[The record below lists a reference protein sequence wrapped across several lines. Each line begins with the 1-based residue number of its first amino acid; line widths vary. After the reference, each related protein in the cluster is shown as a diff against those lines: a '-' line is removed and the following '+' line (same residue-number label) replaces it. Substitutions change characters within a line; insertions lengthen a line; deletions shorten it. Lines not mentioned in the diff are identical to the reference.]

1 MNLIVSSIIV
11 LGVIGL
17 ASAVILYFV
26 AQKFKVEEDTRID
39 VVTELLPGANCGGC
53 GYPGCRGFA
62 EACVKADTLE
72 NMLCPVGGLPV
83 MCKVSEV
90 LGHAV
95 CQATPKIAVVRCNG
109 TCANRPR
116 TNKFDGAHNCKIAA
130 QLYAGETNCSHG
142 CYGFG
147 DCVAACQFDAIK
159 INPETGIP
167 EVDEEKCTACGA
179 CVKACPKKVIE
190 LRNKGVKG
198 RRVFVSCVN
207 KDKGAI
213 ARKACSAACIG
224 CGKCQKVCPFNAIK
238 VENNLAYIDFE
249 LCRSCRKCVNECPTS
264 AIRDV
269 NFPTPAPA
277 AVKPVAVKPE
287 TLKVA
292 TENIEPKQEV
302 KQNIEAQNIV
312 STEEKQ
318 PIVET
323 PNVVAPI
330 KEIIE
335 EVKEEVKEEVVEIIE
350 EIKEEAEEIA
360 VEIKEEIVEVVEEI
374 KEEIEEIKEEI
385 KEVIEEA
392 KEEIGEINEKIEEDK
407 KLDEFNSTPVSE
419 LISEELRVKPREK
432 KEPKQPKKVNNND
445 NMQSLDF

>member
-1 MNLIVSSIIV
+1 MAVSVLTTRYYKSKNMNLIVSSIIV

-17 ASAVILYFV
+17 ASAIILYFV

-39 VVTELLPGANCGGC
+39 EVTELLPGANCGGC

-62 EACVKADTLE
+62 EACVKADTLD

-109 TCANRPR
+109 TCQNRPR
-116 TNKFDGAHNCKIAA
+116 TNKFDGAQNCKIAA
-130 QLYAGETNCSHG
+130 QLYAGETNCSYG
-142 CYGFG
+142 CFGFG

-190 LRNKGVKG
+190 LRNKGLKG

-207 KDKGAI
+207 KDKGGV

-224 CGKCQKVCPFNAIK
+224 CGKCQKVCSFGAIK

-249 LCRSCRKCVNECPTS
+249 LCRSCRKCVNECPTG
-264 AIRDV
+264 AIHDV
-269 NFPTPAPA
+269 NFPTPAPVA
-277 AVKPVAVKPE
+277 TKPVTVKPE

-292 TENIEPKQEV
+292 TEKTVEPK
-302 KQNIEAQNIV
+302 IEE
-312 STEEKQ
+312 SK
-318 PIVET
+318 VET
-323 PNVVAPI
+323 TIIPTPI

-335 EVKEEVKEEVVEIIE
+335 EVKEEVVEIVEEVREEVTETIE
-350 EIKEEAEEIA
+350 EIKENIT
-360 VEIKEEIVEVVEEI
+360 EIKEEI
-374 KEEIEEIKEEI
+374 KEEIEEIKEEVGDI
-385 KEVIEEA
+385 IEEV
-392 KEEIGEINEKIEEDK
+392 KEKIEDIKDENEEK
-407 KLDEFNSTPVSE
+407 KLEDFNNTPVSE
-419 LISEELRVKPREK
+419 LIDESLRVKPREK
-432 KEPKQPKKVNNND
+432 KEQKQTKKTNSND
-445 NMQSLDF
+445 NMQSLGF

>member
-39 VVTELLPGANCGGC
+39 EVAELLPGANCGGC

-62 EACVKADTLE
+62 EACVKADSLE

-83 MCKVSEV
+83 MCKVSEF

-109 TCANRPR
+109 SCANRPR
-116 TNKFDGAHNCKIAA
+116 TNKFDGAKNCKIAT
-130 QLYAGETNCSHG
+130 QLYAGETNCSYG
-142 CYGFG
+142 CLGFG
-147 DCVAACQFDAIK
+147 DCVEACQFDAIK
-159 INPETGIP
+159 INTETGIP

-207 KDKGAI
+207 KDKGGV

-224 CGKCQKVCPFNAIK
+224 CGKCQKVCPFGAIK

-249 LCRSCRKCVNECPTS
+249 LCRSCRKCVNECPTG
-264 AIRDV
+264 AIHDV
-269 NFPTPAPA
+269 NFPTPAPM

-287 TLKVA
+287 TLKVE
-292 TENIEPKQEV
+292 TERPAEV
-302 KQNIEAQNIV
+302 KAEPTII
-312 STEEKQ
+312 
-318 PIVET
+318 P
-323 PNVVAPI
+323 APV

-335 EVKEEVKEEVVEIIE
+335 EVKEEVVEIID
-350 EIKEEAEEIA
+350 
-360 VEIKEEIVEVVEEI
+360 EIKEEIIEIKEEI
-374 KEEIEEIKEEI
+374 KEEIEEIKEEVEEI
-385 KEVIEEA
+385 IEEVIEKIDDI
-392 KEEIGEINEKIEEDK
+392 KEEEEKKEEKEEQEEKKIND
-407 KLDEFNSTPVSE
+407 FNNTPVSE
-419 LISEELRVKPREK
+419 LIDESLRVKPREK
-432 KEPKQPKKVNNND
+432 KEPKQAKKANPNND
-445 NMQSLDF
+445 MQSLGF

>member
-17 ASAVILYFV
+17 ASAIILYLV

-142 CYGFG
+142 CLGFG
-147 DCVAACQFDAIK
+147 DCVAACQFNAIK

-167 EVDEEKCTACGA
+167 EINEDKCTACGA

-213 ARKACSAACIG
+213 ARKACSVACIG
-224 CGKCQKVCPFNAIK
+224 CGKCQKVCPFGAIK

-249 LCRSCRKCVNECPTS
+249 LCRSCRKCVNECPTG
-264 AIRDV
+264 AIHDV

-302 KQNIEAQNIV
+302 KQNIETQNVVKI
-312 STEEKQ
+312 EEQ
-318 PIVET
+318 PKVET
-323 PNVVAPI
+323 PHVAIPTN
-330 KEIIE
+330 EIIE
-335 EVKEEVKEEVVEIIE
+335 EVKEEVIEIIE
-350 EIKEEAEEIA
+350 DIKE
-360 VEIKEEIVEVVEEI
+360 EVVEEI

-385 KEVIEEA
+385 KEEIEEI
-392 KEEIGEINEKIEEDK
+392 KEEVEEHKEENK
-407 KLDEFNSTPVSE
+407 KLDEFNNIPVSE
-419 LISEELRVKPREK
+419 LIDESLRVKPREK
-432 KEPKQPKKVNNND
+432 KEPKPTKKANTND
-445 NMQSLDF
+445 KMQSLDF

>member
-39 VVTELLPGANCGGC
+39 EVAELLPGANCGGC

-62 EACVKADTLE
+62 EACVKADSLE

-83 MCKVSEV
+83 MCKVSEF

-109 TCANRPR
+109 SCANRPR
-116 TNKFDGAHNCKIAA
+116 TNKFDGAKNCKIAT
-130 QLYAGETNCSHG
+130 QLYAGETNCSYG
-142 CYGFG
+142 CLGFG
-147 DCVAACQFDAIK
+147 DCVEACQFDAIK
-159 INPETGIP
+159 INTETGIP

-207 KDKGAI
+207 KDKGGV

-224 CGKCQKVCPFNAIK
+224 CGKCQKVCPFGAIK

-249 LCRSCRKCVNECPTS
+249 LCRSCRKCVNECPTG
-264 AIRDV
+264 AIHDV
-269 NFPTPAPA
+269 NFPTPAPM

-287 TLKVA
+287 TLKVE
-292 TENIEPKQEV
+292 TERPAEV
-302 KQNIEAQNIV
+302 KAEPTII
-312 STEEKQ
+312 
-318 PIVET
+318 PT
-323 PNVVAPI
+323 PV

-335 EVKEEVKEEVVEIIE
+335 EVKEEVVEIID
-350 EIKEEAEEIA
+350 
-360 VEIKEEIVEVVEEI
+360 EIKEEIIEIKEEI
-374 KEEIEEIKEEI
+374 KEEIEEIKEEVEEI
-385 KEVIEEA
+385 IEEVIEKIDDI
-392 KEEIGEINEKIEEDK
+392 KEEEEKKEEKEEQEEKKIND
-407 KLDEFNSTPVSE
+407 FNNTPVSE
-419 LISEELRVKPREK
+419 LIDESLRVKPREK
-432 KEPKQPKKVNNND
+432 KEPKQAKKANPNND
-445 NMQSLDF
+445 MQSLGF

>member
-1 MNLIVSSIIV
+1 MAVSVLTTRYYKSKNMNLIVSSIIV

-17 ASAVILYFV
+17 ASAIILYFV
-26 AQKFKVEEDTRID
+26 AQKFKVEEDSRID
-39 VVTELLPGANCGGC
+39 EVTELLPGANCGGC

-109 TCANRPR
+109 TCQNRPR
-116 TNKFDGAHNCKIAA
+116 TNKFDGAQNCKIAA
-130 QLYAGETNCSHG
+130 QLYAGETNCSYG
-142 CYGFG
+142 CFGFG

-167 EVDEEKCTACGA
+167 EVDEEKCTVCGA

-190 LRNKGVKG
+190 LRNKGPKG

-207 KDKGAI
+207 KDKGGV

-224 CGKCQKVCPFNAIK
+224 CGKCQKVCPFGAIK

-249 LCRSCRKCVNECPTS
+249 LCRSCRKCVNECPTG
-264 AIRDV
+264 AIHDV
-269 NFPTPAPA
+269 NFPTPTPVAT
-277 AVKPVAVKPE
+277 KPVTVKPE

-292 TENIEPKQEV
+292 TEKTVEPK
-302 KQNIEAQNIV
+302 IEESKI
-312 STEEKQ
+312 
-318 PIVET
+318 ET
-323 PNVVAPI
+323 TIIPTPI

-335 EVKEEVKEEVVEIIE
+335 EVKEEVVEIVEEAREEVTETIE
-350 EIKEEAEEIA
+350 EIKENIT
-360 VEIKEEIVEVVEEI
+360 EIKEEI
-374 KEEIEEIKEEI
+374 KEEIEEIKEEVGDI
-385 KEVIEEA
+385 IEEV
-392 KEEIGEINEKIEEDK
+392 KEKIEDTKDENEEK
-407 KLDEFNSTPVSE
+407 KLEDFNNTPVSE
-419 LISEELRVKPREK
+419 LIDESLRVKPREK
-432 KEPKQPKKVNNND
+432 KEQKQTKKTNSND
-445 NMQSLDF
+445 NMQSLGF

>member
-17 ASAVILYFV
+17 ASAIILYFV

-39 VVTELLPGANCGGC
+39 EVTELLPGANCGGC

-62 EACVKADTLE
+62 EACVKADTLD

-109 TCANRPR
+109 TCQNRPR
-116 TNKFDGAHNCKIAA
+116 TNKFDGAQNCKIAA
-130 QLYAGETNCSHG
+130 QLYAGETNCSYG
-142 CYGFG
+142 CFGFG

-190 LRNKGVKG
+190 LRNKGLKG

-207 KDKGAI
+207 KDKGGV

-224 CGKCQKVCPFNAIK
+224 CGKCQKVCPFGAIK

-249 LCRSCRKCVNECPTS
+249 LCRSCRKCVNECPTG
-264 AIRDV
+264 AIHDV
-269 NFPTPAPA
+269 NFPTPAPVA
-277 AVKPVAVKPE
+277 TKPVTVKPE

-292 TENIEPKQEV
+292 TEKTVEPK
-302 KQNIEAQNIV
+302 IEE
-312 STEEKQ
+312 SK
-318 PIVET
+318 VET
-323 PNVVAPI
+323 TIIPTPI
-330 KEIIE
+330 KEIS
-335 EVKEEVKEEVVEIIE
+335 EEVKEEVVEIVEEVREEVTETIE
-350 EIKEEAEEIA
+350 EIKENIT
-360 VEIKEEIVEVVEEI
+360 EIKEEI
-374 KEEIEEIKEEI
+374 KEEIEEIKEEVGDI
-385 KEVIEEA
+385 IEEV
-392 KEEIGEINEKIEEDK
+392 KEKIEDIKDENEEK
-407 KLDEFNSTPVSE
+407 KLEDFNNTPVSE
-419 LISEELRVKPREK
+419 LIDESLRVKPREK
-432 KEPKQPKKVNNND
+432 KEQKQTKKTNSND
-445 NMQSLDF
+445 NMQSLGF

>member
-39 VVTELLPGANCGGC
+39 EVAELLPGANCGGC

-62 EACVKADTLE
+62 EACVKADSLE

-83 MCKVSEV
+83 MCKVSEF

-109 TCANRPR
+109 SCANRPR
-116 TNKFDGAHNCKIAA
+116 TNKFDGAKNCKIAT
-130 QLYAGETNCSHG
+130 QLYAGETNCSYG
-142 CYGFG
+142 CLGFG
-147 DCVAACQFDAIK
+147 DCAAACQFDAIK
-159 INPETGIP
+159 INTETGIP

-198 RRVFVSCVN
+198 RRVFVSCIN
-207 KDKGAI
+207 KDKGGV

-224 CGKCQKVCPFNAIK
+224 CGKCQKVCPFGAIK

-249 LCRSCRKCVNECPTS
+249 LCRSCRKCVNECPTG
-264 AIRDV
+264 AIHDA
-269 NFPTPAPA
+269 NFPTPAPM

-287 TLKVA
+287 TLKVE
-292 TENIEPKQEV
+292 TERPVEV
-302 KQNIEAQNIV
+302 K
-312 STEEKQ
+312 TE
-318 PIVET
+318 PTII
-323 PNVVAPI
+323 PAPV

-335 EVKEEVKEEVVEIIE
+335 EVKEEVVEIID
-350 EIKEEAEEIA
+350 
-360 VEIKEEIVEVVEEI
+360 EIKEEIIEIKEEI
-374 KEEIEEIKEEI
+374 KEEIEEIKEEVEEI
-385 KEVIEEA
+385 IEEVIEKIDDI
-392 KEEIGEINEKIEEDK
+392 KEEEEKKEEKEEQEEKKIND
-407 KLDEFNSTPVSE
+407 FNNTPVSE
-419 LISEELRVKPREK
+419 LIDESLRVKPREK
-432 KEPKQPKKVNNND
+432 KEPKQAKKANPNND
-445 NMQSLDF
+445 MQSLGF

>member
-1 MNLIVSSIIV
+1 MNLIISSIIV

-39 VVTELLPGANCGGC
+39 AVAELLPGANCGGC

-62 EACVKADTLE
+62 EACVKAESLD

-130 QLYAGETNCSHG
+130 QLYAGETNCSYG

-167 EVDEEKCTACGA
+167 EVDEEKCVACGA

-207 KDKGAI
+207 KDKGAV

-224 CGKCQKVCPFNAIK
+224 CGKCQKVCPFGAIK

-249 LCRSCRKCVNECPTS
+249 LCRSCRKCVNECPTG
-264 AIRDV
+264 AIHDV

-287 TLKVA
+287 TLKIA
-292 TENIEPKQEV
+292 TEQPIEPKQE
-302 KQNIEAQNIV
+302 E
-312 STEEKQ
+312 Q
-318 PIVET
+318 PKVET
-323 PNVVAPI
+323 PQVVTPI

-335 EVKEEVKEEVVEIIE
+335 EVKEEVVEIIEDIKEEVVEVIE
-350 EIKEEAEEIA
+350 D
-360 VEIKEEIVEVVEEI
+360 I

-385 KEVIEEA
+385 KEEIEEI
-392 KEEIGEINEKIEEDK
+392 KEEVEEHKEENK
-407 KLDEFNSTPVSE
+407 KLDEFNNTPVSE
-419 LISEELRVKPREK
+419 LIDESLRIKPREK
-432 KEPKQPKKVNNND
+432 KEPKQTKKANTND
-445 NMQSLDF
+445 NMQSLNF

>member
-1 MNLIVSSIIV
+1 MTLIISSIIV
-11 LGVIGL
+11 LGIIGL
-17 ASAVILYFV
+17 AAAVILDFV

-62 EACVKADTLE
+62 EACVKADSLE

-116 TNKFDGAHNCKIAA
+116 TNKFDGAQNCKIAS
-130 QLYAGETNCSHG
+130 QLYAGETNCSYG
-142 CYGFG
+142 CLGFG
-147 DCVAACQFDAIK
+147 DCVSACQFDAIK
-159 INPETGIP
+159 INSETGIP

-207 KDKGAI
+207 KDKGGV
-213 ARKACSAACIG
+213 ARKACSVACIG
-224 CGKCQKVCPFNAIK
+224 CGKCQKACPFGAIK

-249 LCRSCRKCVNECPTS
+249 LCRSCRKCVNECPTG
-264 AIRDV
+264 AIHDV
-269 NFPTPAPA
+269 NFPTPAPVA
-277 AVKPVAVKPE
+277 AKPVAVKPE
-287 TLKVA
+287 TLKVVTDKPVEA
-292 TENIEPKQEV
+292 KIEEPK
-302 KQNIEAQNIV
+302 IE
-312 STEEKQ
+312 EPK
-318 PIVET
+318 VET
-323 PNVVAPI
+323 TIVPTQV

-335 EVKEEVKEEVVEIIE
+335 EVKEEVVEIVEEVKEEVVEIIE
-350 EIKEEAEEIA
+350 EIKEEI
-360 VEIKEEIVEVVEEI
+360 IEV
-374 KEEIEEIKEEI
+374 KEEIEEVKEDIKEEV
-385 KEVIEEA
+385 KEIIEDV
-392 KEEIGEINEKIEEDK
+392 KEKIEDIKEEKEEEK
-407 KLDEFNSTPVSE
+407 KFDDFNNIPVSE
-419 LISEELRVKPREK
+419 LIDESLRVKPREK
-432 KEPKQPKKVNNND
+432 KEPKQPKKATTTD
-445 NMQSLDF
+445 NMQSLNF

>member
-39 VVTELLPGANCGGC
+39 KVAELLPGANCGGC

-62 EACVKADTLE
+62 EACVKADSLE

-83 MCKVSEV
+83 MCKVSEF

-95 CQATPKIAVVRCNG
+95 CQATPKIAVIRCNG
-109 TCANRPR
+109 SCANRPR
-116 TNKFDGAHNCKIAA
+116 TNKFDGAKNCKIAT
-130 QLYAGETNCSHG
+130 QLYAGETNCSYG
-142 CYGFG
+142 CLGFG
-147 DCVAACQFDAIK
+147 DCVEACQFDAIK
-159 INPETGIP
+159 INTETGIP

-207 KDKGAI
+207 KDKGGV

-224 CGKCQKVCPFNAIK
+224 CGKCQKVCPFGAIK

-249 LCRSCRKCVNECPTS
+249 LCRSCRKCVNECPTG
-264 AIRDV
+264 AIHDV
-269 NFPTPAPA
+269 NFPTPAPM

-287 TLKVA
+287 TLKVE
-292 TENIEPKQEV
+292 TERPVEV
-302 KQNIEAQNIV
+302 KAEPTII
-312 STEEKQ
+312 
-318 PIVET
+318 PT
-323 PNVVAPI
+323 PV

-335 EVKEEVKEEVVEIIE
+335 EVKEEVVEIID
-350 EIKEEAEEIA
+350 
-360 VEIKEEIVEVVEEI
+360 EIKEEIIEIKEEI
-374 KEEIEEIKEEI
+374 KEEIEEIKEEVEEI
-385 KEVIEEA
+385 IEEVIEKIDDI
-392 KEEIGEINEKIEEDK
+392 KEEEEKKEEKEEQEEKKIND
-407 KLDEFNSTPVSE
+407 FNNTPVSE
-419 LISEELRVKPREK
+419 LIDESLRVKPREK
-432 KEPKQPKKVNNND
+432 KEPKQAKKANPNND
-445 NMQSLDF
+445 MQSLGF

>member
-17 ASAVILYFV
+17 ASAIILYFV

-39 VVTELLPGANCGGC
+39 EVTELLPGANCGGC

-109 TCANRPR
+109 TCQNRPR
-116 TNKFDGAHNCKIAA
+116 TNKFDGAQNCKIAA
-130 QLYAGETNCSHG
+130 QLYAGETNCSYG
-142 CYGFG
+142 CFGFG

-190 LRNKGVKG
+190 LRNKGPKG

-207 KDKGAI
+207 KDKGGV

-224 CGKCQKVCPFNAIK
+224 CGKCQKVCPFEAIK

-249 LCRSCRKCVNECPTS
+249 LCRSCRKCVNECPTG
-264 AIRDV
+264 AIHDV
-269 NFPTPAPA
+269 NFPTPAPVA
-277 AVKPVAVKPE
+277 TKPVTVKPE

-292 TENIEPKQEV
+292 TEKTVEPK
-302 KQNIEAQNIV
+302 IEE
-312 STEEKQ
+312 SK
-318 PIVET
+318 VET
-323 PNVVAPI
+323 TIIPTPI

-335 EVKEEVKEEVVEIIE
+335 EVKEEVVEIVEEVREEVTETIE
-350 EIKEEAEEIA
+350 EIKEDIT
-360 VEIKEEIVEVVEEI
+360 EIKEEI
-374 KEEIEEIKEEI
+374 KEEIEEIKEEVGDI
-385 KEVIEEA
+385 IEEV
-392 KEEIGEINEKIEEDK
+392 KEKIEDIKDENEEK
-407 KLDEFNSTPVSE
+407 KLEDFNNTPVSE
-419 LISEELRVKPREK
+419 LIDESLRVKPREK
-432 KEPKQPKKVNNND
+432 KEQKQTKKTNSND
-445 NMQSLDF
+445 NMQSLGF

>member
-1 MNLIVSSIIV
+1 MNLIISSIIV
-11 LGVIGL
+11 LGIIGL
-17 ASAVILYFV
+17 AAAVILYFV

-62 EACVKADTLE
+62 EACVKADSLE

-116 TNKFDGAHNCKIAA
+116 TNKFDGAQNCKIAS
-130 QLYAGETNCSHG
+130 QLYAGETNCSYG
-142 CYGFG
+142 CLGFG
-147 DCVAACQFDAIK
+147 DCVSACQFDAIK
-159 INPETGIP
+159 INSETGIP

-207 KDKGAI
+207 KDKGGV
-213 ARKACSAACIG
+213 ARKACSVACIG
-224 CGKCQKVCPFNAIK
+224 CGKCQKACPFGAIK

-249 LCRSCRKCVNECPTS
+249 LCRSCRKCVNECPTG
-264 AIRDV
+264 AIHDV
-269 NFPTPAPA
+269 NFPTPAPVA
-277 AVKPVAVKPE
+277 AKPVAVKPE
-287 TLKVA
+287 TLKVVTDKPVEA
-292 TENIEPKQEV
+292 KIEEPK
-302 KQNIEAQNIV
+302 IE
-312 STEEKQ
+312 EPK
-318 PIVET
+318 VET
-323 PNVVAPI
+323 TIVPTQV

-335 EVKEEVKEEVVEIIE
+335 EVKEEVVEIVEEVKEEVVEIIE
-350 EIKEEAEEIA
+350 EIKEEI
-360 VEIKEEIVEVVEEI
+360 IEV
-374 KEEIEEIKEEI
+374 KEEIEEVKEDIKEEV
-385 KEVIEEA
+385 KEIIEDV
-392 KEEIGEINEKIEEDK
+392 KEKIEDIKEEKEEEK
-407 KLDEFNSTPVSE
+407 KFDDFNNIPVSE
-419 LISEELRVKPREK
+419 LIDESLRVKPREK
-432 KEPKQPKKVNNND
+432 KEPKQPKKATTTD
-445 NMQSLDF
+445 NMQSLNF

>member
-1 MNLIVSSIIV
+1 MNLIISSIIV

-39 VVTELLPGANCGGC
+39 AVAELLPGANCGGC

-142 CYGFG
+142 CLGFG

-167 EVDEEKCTACGA
+167 EVDEEKCVACGA

-207 KDKGAI
+207 KDKGAV

-224 CGKCQKVCPFNAIK
+224 CGKCQKVCPFGAIK

-249 LCRSCRKCVNECPTS
+249 LCRSCRKCVNECPTG
-264 AIRDV
+264 AIHDV
-269 NFPTPAPA
+269 NFPTPAPVA
-277 AVKPVAVKPE
+277 AKPVAVKPE

-292 TENIEPKQEV
+292 TEKPVETKVEEPK
-302 KQNIEAQNIV
+302 IEEPKV
-312 STEEKQ
+312 ESTII
-318 PIVET
+318 PT
-323 PNVVAPI
+323 PV

-335 EVKEEVKEEVVEIIE
+335 EIKEEVVEIVEDVKEEVVEIIE
-350 EIKEEAEEIA
+350 EIKEEIE
-360 VEIKEEIVEVVEEI
+360 EIKEEVTEVVEEI
-374 KEEIEEIKEEI
+374 KEEFEEIKEAKEI
-385 KEVIEEA
+385 KEE
-392 KEEIGEINEKIEEDK
+392 NK
-407 KLDEFNSTPVSE
+407 KLEEFNNTPVSE
-419 LISEELRVKPREK
+419 LIDESLRITPREK
-432 KEPKQPKKVNNND
+432 KEPKQTKKANTND
-445 NMQSLDF
+445 NMQSLNF

>member
-1 MNLIVSSIIV
+1 MNLIISSIIV

-39 VVTELLPGANCGGC
+39 AVAELLPGANCGGC

-142 CYGFG
+142 CLGFG

-207 KDKGAI
+207 KDKGAV

-224 CGKCQKVCPFNAIK
+224 CGKCQKVCPFGAIK

-249 LCRSCRKCVNECPTS
+249 LCRSCRKCVNECPTG
-264 AIRDV
+264 AIHDV

-292 TENIEPKQEV
+292 TEQPVEPKQE
-302 KQNIEAQNIV
+302 E
-312 STEEKQ
+312 Q
-318 PIVET
+318 PKVET
-323 PNVVAPI
+323 PQVVAPI

-335 EVKEEVKEEVVEIIE
+335 EVKEEVVEIIE
-350 EIKEEAEEIA
+350 DIKEE
-360 VEIKEEIVEVVEEI
+360 VVEVVEEI

-385 KEVIEEA
+385 KEEIEEI
-392 KEEIGEINEKIEEDK
+392 KEEIKEEIEEIKEEVEEHKEENK
-407 KLDEFNSTPVSE
+407 KLDEFNNTPVSE
-419 LISEELRVKPREK
+419 LIDKSLRVKPREK
-432 KEPKQPKKVNNND
+432 KEPKQPKKANTND
-445 NMQSLDF
+445 NMQSLNF

>member
-1 MNLIVSSIIV
+1 MNLIISSIIV

-17 ASAVILYFV
+17 ASAIILYFV

-39 VVTELLPGANCGGC
+39 TVAELLPGANCGGC

-83 MCKVSEV
+83 MCKVSET

-116 TNKFDGAHNCKIAA
+116 TNKFDGAQNCKIAA

-167 EVDEEKCTACGA
+167 EVDEEKCVACGA

-207 KDKGAI
+207 KDKGAV

-224 CGKCQKVCPFNAIK
+224 CGKCQKICPFGAIK

-249 LCRSCRKCVNECPTS
+249 LCRSCRKCVNECPTG
-264 AIRDV
+264 AIHDV
-269 NFPTPAPA
+269 NFPTPAPVA
-277 AVKPVAVKPE
+277 AKPVAVKPE

-292 TENIEPKQEV
+292 TEKVEPKQEPKQEV
-302 KQNIEAQNIV
+302 EPQNVAPQIE
-312 STEEKQ
+312 EQ
-318 PIVET
+318 PKVET
-323 PNVVAPI
+323 PKVAAPI
-330 KEIIE
+330 KEII
-335 EVKEEVKEEVVEIIE
+335 EEVKEEVVEIIE
-350 EIKEEAEEIA
+350 EIKEEVA
-360 VEIKEEIVEVVEEI
+360 EVVEEI

-385 KEVIEEA
+385 KEEIEEI
-392 KEEIGEINEKIEEDK
+392 KEEIEERKEGNEKLE
-407 KLDEFNSTPVSE
+407 EFNNTPVSE
-419 LISEELRVKPREK
+419 LIDESLRITPREK
-432 KEPKQPKKVNNND
+432 KEPKQTKKANTND

>member
-1 MNLIVSSIIV
+1 MNLIISSIIV

-39 VVTELLPGANCGGC
+39 AVAELLPGANCGGC

-130 QLYAGETNCSHG
+130 QLYAGETNCSYG

-179 CVKACPKKVIE
+179 CVKTCPKKVIE
-190 LRNKGVKG
+190 LRNKGVKS

-224 CGKCQKVCPFNAIK
+224 CGKCQKVCPFGAIK

-249 LCRSCRKCVNECPTS
+249 LCRSCRKCVNECPTG
-264 AIRDV
+264 AIHDV

-287 TLKVA
+287 TLKIA
-292 TENIEPKQEV
+292 TEQPVEPKQE
-302 KQNIEAQNIV
+302 E
-312 STEEKQ
+312 Q
-318 PIVET
+318 PKVET
-323 PNVVAPI
+323 PQIVAPI

-335 EVKEEVKEEVVEIIE
+335 EVKEEVVEIIEDIKEEVVEVI
-350 EIKEEAEEIA
+350 
-360 VEIKEEIVEVVEEI
+360 EEI

-385 KEVIEEA
+385 KEEIEEI
-392 KEEIGEINEKIEEDK
+392 KEEVEEHKEENK
-407 KLDEFNSTPVSE
+407 KLDEFNNTPVSE
-419 LISEELRVKPREK
+419 LIDESLRIKPREK
-432 KEPKQPKKVNNND
+432 KEPKQTKKANTND

>member
-62 EACVKADTLE
+62 EACVKADSLD

-130 QLYAGETNCSHG
+130 QLYAGETNCSYG

-190 LRNKGVKG
+190 LRNKGVKS

-224 CGKCQKVCPFNAIK
+224 CGKCQKACPFGAIK

-249 LCRSCRKCVNECPTS
+249 LCRSCRKCVNECPTG
-264 AIRDV
+264 AIHDV
-269 NFPTPAPA
+269 NFPTPAPVA
-277 AVKPVAVKPE
+277 AKPVAVKPE

-292 TENIEPKQEV
+292 TEKAIEPKVEEV
-302 KQNIEAQNIV
+302 KIET
-312 STEEKQ
+312 SK
-318 PIVET
+318 T
-323 PNVVAPI
+323 PTPV

-335 EVKEEVKEEVVEIIE
+335 EVKEEVIEIIE
-350 EIKEEAEEIA
+350 EIKEEIVEVKE
-360 VEIKEEIVEVVEEI
+360 EIKEEIIEIKENI

-385 KEVIEEA
+385 EEVIEEI
-392 KEEIGEINEKIEEDK
+392 KEETEEIKEEEKEK
-407 KLDEFNSTPVSE
+407 KLEDFNNTPVSE
-419 LISEELRVKPREK
+419 LIDESLRVKPREK
-432 KEPKQPKKVNNND
+432 KEPKQNKKATSNN

>member
-1 MNLIVSSIIV
+1 MNLIISSIIV

-62 EACVKADTLE
+62 EACVKADSLD

-130 QLYAGETNCSHG
+130 QLYAGETNCSYG

-179 CVKACPKKVIE
+179 CVKSCPKNVIE
-190 LRNKGVKG
+190 LRNKGVKS

-224 CGKCQKVCPFNAIK
+224 CGKCQKVCPFGAIK

-249 LCRSCRKCVNECPTS
+249 LCRSCRKCVNECPTG
-264 AIRDV
+264 AIHDV
-269 NFPTPAPA
+269 NFPTPAPVA
-277 AVKPVAVKPE
+277 AKPVAVKPE
-287 TLKVA
+287 TLKVV
-292 TENIEPKQEV
+292 TENPIEAKVEEPK
-302 KQNIEAQNIV
+302 IEEPKV
-312 STEEKQ
+312 ESTII
-318 PIVET
+318 PT
-323 PNVVAPI
+323 PV

-335 EVKEEVKEEVVEIIE
+335 EVKEEVVEIVEEVKEEVVEIIE
-350 EIKEEAEEIA
+350 EIKEEI
-360 VEIKEEIVEVVEEI
+360 IEV
-374 KEEIEEIKEEI
+374 KEEIEEIKEDI
-385 KEVIEEA
+385 KEE
-392 KEEIGEINEKIEEDK
+392 KEEEKKFD
-407 KLDEFNSTPVSE
+407 DFNNIPVSE
-419 LISEELRVKPREK
+419 LIDESLRVKPREK
-432 KEPKQPKKVNNND
+432 KEPKQPKKATTTD
-445 NMQSLDF
+445 NMQSLNF

>member
-11 LGVIGL
+11 LGIIGL
-17 ASAVILYFV
+17 AAAIILYFV

-39 VVTELLPGANCGGC
+39 VVTELLPGANCGSC

-62 EACVKADTLE
+62 EACVKAESLD

-109 TCANRPR
+109 TCTNRPR

-130 QLYAGETNCSHG
+130 QLYAGETNCSYG

-179 CVKACPKKVIE
+179 CVKTCPKKVIE
-190 LRNKGVKG
+190 LRNKGVKS

-224 CGKCQKVCPFNAIK
+224 CGKCQKACPFGAIK

-249 LCRSCRKCVNECPTS
+249 LCRSCRKCVNECPTG
-264 AIRDV
+264 AIHDV
-269 NFPTPAPA
+269 NFPTPAPVA
-277 AVKPVAVKPE
+277 AKPVAVKPE

-292 TENIEPKQEV
+292 TEKPVETKVEKPKIEEPKVE
-302 KQNIEAQNIV
+302 
-312 STEEKQ
+312 STII
-318 PIVET
+318 PT
-323 PNVVAPI
+323 PV

-335 EVKEEVKEEVVEIIE
+335 EIKEEVVEIVEDVKEEVVEIIE
-350 EIKEEAEEIA
+350 EIKEEIE
-360 VEIKEEIVEVVEEI
+360 EIKEEVTEVVEEI
-374 KEEIEEIKEEI
+374 KEEFEEIKETKEI
-385 KEVIEEA
+385 KEE
-392 KEEIGEINEKIEEDK
+392 NK
-407 KLDEFNSTPVSE
+407 KLEEFNNTPVSE
-419 LISEELRVKPREK
+419 LIDESLRITPREK
-432 KEPKQPKKVNNND
+432 KEPKQTKKANTND

>member
-39 VVTELLPGANCGGC
+39 AVAELLPGANCGGC

-109 TCANRPR
+109 TCTNRPR

-142 CYGFG
+142 CLGFG
-147 DCVAACQFDAIK
+147 DCVTACQFDAIK

-179 CVKACPKKVIE
+179 CVKTCPKKVIE
-190 LRNKGVKG
+190 LRNKGVKS

-207 KDKGAI
+207 KDKGAV

-224 CGKCQKVCPFNAIK
+224 CGKCQKVCPFGAIK

-249 LCRSCRKCVNECPTS
+249 LCRSCRKCVNECPTG
-264 AIRDV
+264 AIHDV

-287 TLKVA
+287 TLKIA
-292 TENIEPKQEV
+292 TEQPVEPKQE
-302 KQNIEAQNIV
+302 E
-312 STEEKQ
+312 Q
-318 PIVET
+318 PKVET
-323 PNVVAPI
+323 PQVVAPI

-335 EVKEEVKEEVVEIIE
+335 EVKEEVVEIIEDIKEEVVEVI
-350 EIKEEAEEIA
+350 
-360 VEIKEEIVEVVEEI
+360 EEI

-385 KEVIEEA
+385 KEEIEEI
-392 KEEIGEINEKIEEDK
+392 KEEVEEHKEENK
-407 KLDEFNSTPVSE
+407 KLDEFNNTPVSE
-419 LISEELRVKPREK
+419 LIDESLRIKPREK
-432 KEPKQPKKVNNND
+432 KEPKQTKKANTND

>member
-17 ASAVILYFV
+17 ASAIILYFV

-39 VVTELLPGANCGGC
+39 EVTELLPGANCGGC

-109 TCANRPR
+109 TCQNRPR
-116 TNKFDGAHNCKIAA
+116 TNKFDGAQNCKIAA
-130 QLYAGETNCSHG
+130 QLYAGETNCSYG
-142 CYGFG
+142 CFGFG

-190 LRNKGVKG
+190 LRNKGLKG

-207 KDKGAI
+207 KDKGGV

-224 CGKCQKVCPFNAIK
+224 CGKCQKVCPFGAIK

-249 LCRSCRKCVNECPTS
+249 LCRSCRKCVNECPTG
-264 AIRDV
+264 AIHDV
-269 NFPTPAPA
+269 NFPTPAPIA
-277 AVKPVAVKPE
+277 TKPVTVKPE

-292 TENIEPKQEV
+292 TEKTVEPK
-302 KQNIEAQNIV
+302 IEE
-312 STEEKQ
+312 SK
-318 PIVET
+318 VET
-323 PNVVAPI
+323 TIIPTPI

-335 EVKEEVKEEVVEIIE
+335 EVKEEVVEIVEEVREEVTETIE
-350 EIKEEAEEIA
+350 EIKENIT
-360 VEIKEEIVEVVEEI
+360 EIKEEI
-374 KEEIEEIKEEI
+374 KEEIEEIKEEVGDI
-385 KEVIEEA
+385 IEEV
-392 KEEIGEINEKIEEDK
+392 KEKIEDIKDENEEK
-407 KLDEFNSTPVSE
+407 KLEDFNNTPVSE
-419 LISEELRVKPREK
+419 LIDESLRVKPREK
-432 KEPKQPKKVNNND
+432 KEQKQTKKTNSND
-445 NMQSLDF
+445 NMQSLGF

>member
-1 MNLIVSSIIV
+1 MAVSVLTTRYYKSKNMNLIVSSIIV

-17 ASAVILYFV
+17 ASAIILYFV

-39 VVTELLPGANCGGC
+39 KVTELLPGANCGGC

-83 MCKVSEV
+83 MCKVSEL

-109 TCANRPR
+109 TCQNRPR
-116 TNKFDGAHNCKIAA
+116 TNKFNGAQNCKIAA
-130 QLYAGETNCSHG
+130 QLYAGETNCSYG
-142 CYGFG
+142 CFGFG

-167 EVDEEKCTACGA
+167 EVDEEKCTACSA

-190 LRNKGVKG
+190 LRNKGPKG

-207 KDKGAI
+207 KDKGGV

-224 CGKCQKVCPFNAIK
+224 CGKCQKVCPFGAIK

-249 LCRSCRKCVNECPTS
+249 LCRSCRKCVNECPTG
-264 AIRDV
+264 AIHDV
-269 NFPTPAPA
+269 NFPTPAPVA
-277 AVKPVAVKPE
+277 TKPVTVKPE

-292 TENIEPKQEV
+292 IEKPVEPK
-302 KQNIEAQNIV
+302 IEEPKSEATII
-312 STEEKQ
+312 
-318 PIVET
+318 PT
-323 PNVVAPI
+323 PV
-330 KEIIE
+330 KEII
-335 EVKEEVKEEVVEIIE
+335 EEVKEEVVEIIE
-350 EIKEEAEEIA
+350 EIKEE
-360 VEIKEEIVEVVEEI
+360 IVEVKEDF
-374 KEEIEEIKEEI
+374 KEEIEEVKEDVEEIIEEVKEKIEDIKEE
-385 KEVIEEA
+385 
-392 KEEIGEINEKIEEDK
+392 KEEK
-407 KLDEFNSTPVSE
+407 KLEDFNNTPVSE
-419 LISEELRVKPREK
+419 LIDESLRVKPREK
-432 KEPKQPKKVNNND
+432 KEQKQTKKTNSND
-445 NMQSLDF
+445 NMQSLGF

>member
-1 MNLIVSSIIV
+1 MNLIISSIIV

-17 ASAVILYFV
+17 ASAIILYFV

-39 VVTELLPGANCGGC
+39 AVAELLPGANCGGC

-116 TNKFDGAHNCKIAA
+116 TNKFDGAQNCKIAA

-142 CYGFG
+142 CMGFG
-147 DCVAACQFDAIK
+147 DCAAACQFDAIK

-167 EVDEEKCTACGA
+167 EVDEEKCVACGA

-207 KDKGAI
+207 KDKGAV

-224 CGKCQKVCPFNAIK
+224 CGKCQKICPFGAIK

-249 LCRSCRKCVNECPTS
+249 LCRSCRKCVNECPTG
-264 AIRDV
+264 AIHDV
-269 NFPTPAPA
+269 NFPTPAPVA
-277 AVKPVAVKPE
+277 TKPVAVKPE

-292 TENIEPKQEV
+292 TEKVEPKQEPKQEV
-302 KQNIEAQNIV
+302 EPQNVAPQIE
-312 STEEKQ
+312 EQ
-318 PIVET
+318 PKVET
-323 PNVVAPI
+323 PKVAAPI
-330 KEIIE
+330 KEII
-335 EVKEEVKEEVVEIIE
+335 EEVKEEVVEIIE
-350 EIKEEAEEIA
+350 EIKEEVA
-360 VEIKEEIVEVVEEI
+360 EVVEEI

-385 KEVIEEA
+385 KEEIEEI
-392 KEEIGEINEKIEEDK
+392 KEEIEERKEGNEKLE
-407 KLDEFNSTPVSE
+407 EFNNTPVSE
-419 LISEELRVKPREK
+419 LIDESLRITPREK
-432 KEPKQPKKVNNND
+432 KEPKQTKKANTND